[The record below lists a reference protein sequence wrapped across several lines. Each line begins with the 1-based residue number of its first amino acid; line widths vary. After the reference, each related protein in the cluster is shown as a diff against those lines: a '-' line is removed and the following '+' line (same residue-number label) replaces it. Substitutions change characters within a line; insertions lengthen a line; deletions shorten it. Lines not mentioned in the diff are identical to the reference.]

1 MEARDILIKP
11 IVTEKTMKQQ
21 SDLNQVTFY
30 VKKGVNKI
38 EIAKAVE
45 EIYNVKVTSV
55 NVIVTP
61 EKKKRVGRY
70 YGRTTEKRKAIVTL
84 AEGDWKN
91 GASYLPYSKTGK
103 TIGRNVL
110 FPDKMHRRKKW
121 VLKLTSL
128 RPMAAEA

>member
-21 SDLNQVTFY
+21 ADLNQVTFY
-30 VKKGVNKI
+30 VQKGVNKI

-45 EIYNVKVTSV
+45 EIYKVKVTNV

-84 AEGDWKN
+84 AEGD
-91 GASYLPYSKTGK
+91 
-103 TIGRNVL
+103 TITL
-110 FPDKMHRRKKW
+110 F
-121 VLKLTSL
+121 
-128 RPMAAEA
+128 

>member
-1 MEARDILIKP
+1 MAITFKGGFHVEDHKELTKDKH
-11 IVTEKTMKQQ
+11 TKTIPDCETHIYPMRQHIGAPLQ
-21 SDLNQVTFY
+21 AL

-84 AEGDWKN
+84 AEGD
-91 GASYLPYSKTGK
+91 SIT
-103 TIGRNVL
+103 L
-110 FPDKMHRRKKW
+110 F
-121 VLKLTSL
+121 
-128 RPMAAEA
+128 

>member
-84 AEGDWKN
+84 AEGD
-91 GASYLPYSKTGK
+91 SIT
-103 TIGRNVL
+103 L
-110 FPDKMHRRKKW
+110 F
-121 VLKLTSL
+121 
-128 RPMAAEA
+128 

>member
-11 IVTEKTMKQQ
+11 VVTEKTMKQQ

-30 VKKGVNKI
+30 VQKGVNKI

-45 EIYNVKVTSV
+45 EIYKVKVTNV

-70 YGRTTEKRKAIVTL
+70 IGRSTEKRKAIVTL
-84 AEGDWKN
+84 AEGD
-91 GASYLPYSKTGK
+91 
-103 TIGRNVL
+103 TITL
-110 FPDKMHRRKKW
+110 F
-121 VLKLTSL
+121 
-128 RPMAAEA
+128 